1 MARRRAAIVVQA
13 RPTGEEAL
21 PRLNYE
27 GACGKRE
34 CNADRHHPVEC
45 MLSVVNEHEDDQQRE
60 KRDDEDPKP
69 AMAASP
75 FNLRPEAKHGP
86 HRNQR
91 CLRQARQQTCEEVRS
106 TVA

>member
-91 CLRQARQQTCEEVRS
+91 CLR
-106 TVA
+106 